1 MTAPVK
7 SRMEVSPGSEVQIG
21 DRQLSRAGKI
31 GTLPRT
37 SDEPQIHLPS
47 VTSHGQ

>member
-1 MTAPVK
+1 MTAPVEW
-7 SRMEVSPGSEVQIG
+7 RIEVSLGSEVQTSG
-21 DRQLSRAGKI
+21 RRLSRAGKI

-47 VTSHGQ
+47 VTSYGR